1 MGRLL
6 ASETPRP
13 DAYWEEL
20 RLVAR
25 QTDPE
30 LALAQHLAG
39 EHRRLYRWYP
49 YGEAW
54 RASDAYRRACEEFER
69 NVLEPLARE
78 GSEGTEGVDLNG
90 PD

>member
-6 ASETPRP
+6 AWESRS

-20 RLVAR
+20 REVAR

-30 LALAQHLAG
+30 LALAQHLAN
-39 EHRRLYRWYP
+39 ERRRLFRWYP

-54 RASDAYRRACEEFER
+54 RASEAYQRACEEFAR
-69 NVLEPLARE
+69 HVLNVLA
-78 GSEGTEGVDLNG
+78 SEGEEKDEPG
-90 PD
+90 